1 MKGWIDGFQ
10 ESIDF
15 IDNNLSEVLDIGKL
29 PAVNFVPSVHRS

>member
-15 IDNNLSEVLDIGKL
+15 IEENLSEVLDIEEIAGKTDVS
-29 PAVNFVPSVHRS
+29 AFYY